1 MRGLLTMAP
10 RFILGIEHR
19 PPLAFLPAMT
29 LRSGGV
35 ALSAP
40 GWRHGFVRTD
50 RGGAAI
56 SLPPPGRAPPIAIVD
71 LASRGRGLSVG
82 TRA

>member
-10 RFILGIEHR
+10 RFVLGIEHR

-29 LRSGGV
+29 LRSGGA
-35 ALSAP
+35 ALSVP
-40 GWRHGFVRTD
+40 GWRHGLVRTD
-50 RGGAAI
+50 TGRVAI
-56 SLPPPGRAPPIAIVD
+56 SLPSPGRVPPIAIVD
-71 LASRGRGLSVG
+71 LASRGRGLSVR